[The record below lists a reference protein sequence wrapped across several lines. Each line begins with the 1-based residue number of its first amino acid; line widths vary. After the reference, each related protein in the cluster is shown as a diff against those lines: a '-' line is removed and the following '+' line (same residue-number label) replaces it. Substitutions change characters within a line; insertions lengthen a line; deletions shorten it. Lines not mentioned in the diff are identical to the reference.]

1 MKKIVNYIPFL
12 VSAIVCSI
20 FVPNPY
26 SSIKLNQKSNIDIYA
41 PYDIQVKKSASEI
54 KAESLKVI
62 SEIYPVFIYE
72 DYSIKNV
79 LNSPLYEFLKEEI
92 QKFAKVGIVSDEDY
106 RFLQNDPAE
115 KIAIYI
121 QGELFEKNKN
131 SILSFSMVYDTI
143 ISKLKLI
150 YPDSIEKVKIFLLEN
165 IKSNLKFDSRLTN
178 LNRESA
184 LKTIDIYKYKI
195 KKGELI
201 VKRDEIVDKE
211 IFEKIKALYQ
221 NRNFVFSLLLIIPI
235 FFIWAS
241 INFYK
246 KDLSF
251 QNVILL
257 NFSITLFCIVH
268 SFLITFGFSYTF
280 NTLVFFSLLLSF
292 LISKPVC
299 INFATT
305 SSIILGIYYNMD
317 FLVFI
322 WTLLVSIA
330 TILLSGMINRR
341 YEIVI
346 IAVIIIPVSIF
357 FQGILR
363 YQIPT
368 LNEIIWITTSV
379 SFSLLLAILMLLVL
393 ERFTR
398 LTTKFNLLDIA
409 SLEHK
414 LIEML
419 REKAPGTYNHSIN
432 VSILAQ
438 EAAEE
443 VGADALLCKVGAYFH
458 DIGKI
463 KNPQYFVENQIGYN
477 PHDELEPEESAKI
490 IIEHVIE
497 GVKLAKK
504 YGLPNGI
511 IDIIRTHHGNTILEP
526 FYKKAIAKNPNIDK
540 KIFQYP
546 GPNPRNKEEG
556 IVMLADAVEAA
567 VRSLKEKDK
576 ESIKKI
582 VKTILNTKWE
592 GGYLENT
599 DLKRKDLEKIE
610 EVFIKVLDSIYHPR
624 IAYD

>member
-1 MKKIVNYIPFL
+1 MKKIVNYIPFFI
-12 VSAIVCSI
+12 SAIICSI
-20 FVPNPY
+20 LVPNPY
-26 SSIKLNQKSNIDIYA
+26 SSIKLNQKSHMDIYA
-41 PYDIQVKKSASEI
+41 PYDIEVKKSLFEI
-54 KAESLKVI
+54 KSESLKII
-62 SEIYPVFIYE
+62 SEIYPIFIYE

-79 LNSPLYEFLKEEI
+79 LHSPLYEFLREEI

-106 RFLQNDPAE
+106 NFLKNDPSE

-121 QGELFEKNKN
+121 DGELFEKNKN
-131 SILSFSMVYDTI
+131 SIFSFSMVYDTI
-143 ISKLKLI
+143 ISKLKPI
-150 YPDSIEKVKIFLLEN
+150 YSDSIEKVKIFLLEN
-165 IKSNLKFDSRLTN
+165 IKPSLKFDSRLTN

-201 VKRDEIVDKE
+201 VKKDEIVDNE
-211 IFEKIKALYQ
+211 VFDKIRALYQ
-221 NRNFVFSLLLIIPI
+221 NRNFVFGLLLIIPI

-241 INFYK
+241 INLSK

-251 QNVILL
+251 LNIMLL
-257 NFSITLFCIVH
+257 SFSIVLFSIIQ
-268 SFLITFGFSYTF
+268 SFLVTFGFSYVF

-292 LISKPVC
+292 LIPKPIC

-317 FLVFI
+317 FLAFI
-322 WTLLVSIA
+322 WTLLVSIV
-330 TILLSGMINRR
+330 TILLSGMISRR

-346 IAVIIIPVSIF
+346 IAIIIIPLGIF
-357 FQGILR
+357 LQGILK
-363 YQIPT
+363 YQIPN
-368 LNEIIWITTSV
+368 LNEILWIIASI
-379 SFSLLLAILMLLVL
+379 SLSLIFAIFMLLAL

-490 IIEHVIE
+490 IIDHVNE
-497 GVKLAKK
+497 GIKLAKK

-511 IDIIRTHHGNTILEP
+511 IDIIRTHHGNSILEP
-526 FYKKAIAKNPNIDK
+526 FYKKAMAKNPNVDRK
-540 KIFQYP
+540 LFQYP

-576 ESIKKI
+576 ESI
-582 VKTILNTKWE
+582 VKLVKAIINSKWE

-599 DLKRKDLEKIE
+599 DLKRKDIKKIE